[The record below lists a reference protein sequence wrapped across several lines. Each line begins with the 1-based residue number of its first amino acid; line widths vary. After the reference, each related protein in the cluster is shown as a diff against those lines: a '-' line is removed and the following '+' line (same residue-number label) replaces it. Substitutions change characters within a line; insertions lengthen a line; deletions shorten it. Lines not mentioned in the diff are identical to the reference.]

1 MPAEPRYRRIGQ
13 TNSQM
18 TNAQREASIAAIKAS
33 AKGKLVDSDRRE
45 DDHKRAMRELAKK
58 NESVFNKG
66 TPTMNNTILEYLE
79 GYFGG
84 ELNESTS
91 DEDIMEAFNELLETA
106 DAVADYLQEFI
117 GTGNSIK
124 RGAAVPPK
132 YKHTIRKTG
141 PENDVN
147 WRGAALPSKNPRF
160 DSALKNLQRLRK
172 AGKPGQLHKINK
184 ITGMV
189 DR

>member
-1 MPAEPRYRRIGQ
+1 MDKIDKQ
-13 TNSQM
+13 II
-18 TNAQREASIAAIKAS
+18 EAVNDVVSPDTTERDQ
-33 AKGKLVDSDRRE
+33 LV
-45 DDHKRAMRELAKK
+45 
-58 NESVFNKG
+58 
-66 TPTMNNTILEYLE
+66 IEYIE

-91 DEDIMEAFNELLETA
+91 DEDIMAAFNELLETA

-124 RGAAVPPK
+124 RGAVVPPK

-141 PENDVN
+141 PKNDVN

-184 ITGMV
+184 WHGGV
-189 DR
+189 D